1 MKLSN
6 QAMGAIMMALQKS
19 LMEQSDIVPILQD
32 MNFQVDP
39 EDTSHSTLLIT
50 NPPVVSLD
58 GVEPPFTIEE
68 EEE

>member
-19 LMEQSDIVPILQD
+19 LMEQSDIVQVLQD